1 MVIPSISY
9 PKEVEG
15 CCAKTKQNKT
25 KQNKTKHNSGV
36 TPSYACFPPFPCSV
50 SQEVHSQT
58 LWLSLSVGSYEGR
71 QPPSIRAVSPSL
83 SLLP

>member
-9 PKEVEG
+9 LKEVEA
-15 CCAKTKQNKT
+15 CCTK
-25 KQNKTKHNSGV
+25 KHNSGV